1 MPETIPPPSTTDEL
15 HARIDEL
22 RDGGRNTASAVRAI
36 LHDIVDAQTAPADVE
51 TEPEAAPAE

>member
-1 MPETIPPPSTTDEL
+1 MKRTRDEL

-36 LHDIVDAQTAPADVE
+36 LHDIVDAQTAPADAAL
-51 TEPEAAPAE
+51 EPEAAPAE